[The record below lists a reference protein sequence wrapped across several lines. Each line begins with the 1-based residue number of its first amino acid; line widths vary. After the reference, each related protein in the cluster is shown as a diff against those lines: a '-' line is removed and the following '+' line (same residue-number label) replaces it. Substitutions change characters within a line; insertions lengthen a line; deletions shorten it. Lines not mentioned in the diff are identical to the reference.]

1 MSAYVDKIKEQNDA
15 SYYSK
20 IAHIQ
25 ERYGG
30 EATFPHF
37 VRYILD
43 SPEVKSCA
51 RSSCEEVDAHW
62 RPFHS
67 RCAYCDVSYDVIGK
81 MESFEEDVRYVLYI
95 STSVWSVQLKSS
107 FSVIFVLIS

>member
-95 STSVWSVQLKSS
+95 LTSVWGA
-107 FSVIFVLIS
+107 